1 MRNYVKV
8 LGTIQDGGYPQ
19 IDCNKACCLNQWL
32 NPKKK
37 FVSSIAVVDESEKK
51 QWIIDASPEIKFQ
64 TKLLKVKTKIKD
76 IEGVFLTH
84 AHIGHYT
91 GLMYYGNEAAG
102 SIDLRVYAMPKMK
115 KFLENNGPWNHLL
128 KQRNIKLIKLSK
140 SKTINISANLKIK
153 PFLVPHREDYSE
165 TVGFEIATSKKKLI
179 YIPDIDNWEKWDIS
193 IIELIKN
200 IDFAL
205 VDGTFFSEREIERDI
220 SLIPHP
226 LVKDS
231 LKLFSNLK
239 ATERNKI
246 IFTHFNHTNPLI
258 DESSKEHKEVLSKGF
273 RIAKEGDNFYL

>member
-8 LGTIQDGGYPQ
+8 LGTIQDGGFPQ
-19 IDCNKACCLNQWL
+19 IDCNKACCQNQWL

-37 FVSSIAVVDESEKK
+37 FVSSIAVVNESEKK

-64 TKLLKVKTKIKD
+64 TKLLKEKTNIKD

-102 SIDLRVYAMPKMK
+102 SRDLKVYAMPKMK

-140 SKTINISANLKIK
+140 NNTINISANLKIK

-165 TVGFEIATSKKKLI
+165 TVGFKIATSKKELI

-193 IIELIKN
+193 ITELIKN

-205 VDGTFFSEREIERDI
+205 VDGTFFSEREIERNI

-239 ATERNKI
+239 AKERNKI

-258 DESSKEHKEVLSKGF
+258 NENSKEHEEVLSKGF